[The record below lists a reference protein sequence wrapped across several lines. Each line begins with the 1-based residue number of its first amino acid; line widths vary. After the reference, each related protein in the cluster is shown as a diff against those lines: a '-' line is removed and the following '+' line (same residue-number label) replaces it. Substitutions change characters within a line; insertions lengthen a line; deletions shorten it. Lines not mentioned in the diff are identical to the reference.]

1 MQTGQCLIAPQSQ
14 NQPRNGSLNL
24 HFKLVQ
30 KLFNIGKMTH
40 FPFKYIIKYSL
51 KAAAQILGELQLVC
65 FWDRESRIVCP
76 PVSKHRQAFT
86 WIENVRG
93 EISEE
98 LLWQQALSLLIQTF
112 CLSLNKFIQP
122 RLKQMTSK
130 RQQQPRHNVTAVSSR
145 AFCSLCYKFS
155 AGRYC
160 ALKTDSPGVKNRRDL
175 EQPKK
180 KEERIRLQSSGSH
193 VSDWLHMGDP
203 LNFHLFGGSNRSS
216 DSQ

>member
-1 MQTGQCLIAPQSQ
+1 LKLHLKLLLTLIWTLD
-14 NQPRNGSLNL
+14 R
-24 HFKLVQ
+24 LVPIEVHYME
-30 KLFNIGKMTH
+30 KNPGMF
-40 FPFKYIIKYSL
+40 
-51 KAAAQILGELQLVC
+51 A
-65 FWDRESRIVCP
+65 
-76 PVSKHRQAFT
+76 SKTFISFRLRKQ
-86 WIENVRG
+86 R